1 MPQKATAAILDGY
14 KAMITDNELDK
25 KTRAVIA
32 IAVAT
37 QIPCQ
42 YCVSASTT
50 SLMKME
56 VTDAQI
62 KEAVAMAA
70 GT

>member
-1 MPQKATAAILDGY
+1 MPQKETAAILDGY
-14 KAMITDNELDK
+14 KAMTTDNELDK
-25 KTRAVIA
+25 NTRGVIA
-32 IAVAT
+32 IAVAA

-42 YCVSASTT
+42 YCVYASTT
-50 SLMKME
+50 SLKKME